1 MIDKEL
7 DRRVK
12 ELLRSDRKA
21 LVEAGK
27 YSIYVILNAI
37 KKWMAS
43 ETDIERKSIL
53 FLIKALGT
61 FIYADGE
68 LQEEEYDFFVDIMNS
83 RNSGISKSVLE
94 RMLKKDSKE
103 TLVDVLML
111 NELIDNLGKHNDE
124 EIAIVKKAL
133 CSLGIMFCALDGN
146 VTKEEKELINF
157 YLAD

>member
-1 MIDKEL
+1 MNDNEL
-7 DRRVK
+7 NLQIK
-12 ELLRSDRKA
+12 ELLSSDRKA

-27 YSIYVILNAI
+27 YSIFVILNAI
-37 KKWMAS
+37 KKWMVD
-43 ETDIERKSIL
+43 EEDVERKSIL

-83 RNSGISKSVLE
+83 RKSGISKSVLE
-94 RMLKKDSKE
+94 KMLKKDSKDS
-103 TLVDVLML
+103 LVDVLML

-133 CSLGIMFCALDGN
+133 CSLGILFCALDGN

>member
-53 FLIKALGT
+53 FLIKAKMPKT
-61 FIYADGE
+61 SA
-68 LQEEEYDFFVDIMNS
+68 N
-83 RNSGISKSVLE
+83 
-94 RMLKKDSKE
+94 
-103 TLVDVLML
+103 
-111 NELIDNLGKHNDE
+111 
-124 EIAIVKKAL
+124 
-133 CSLGIMFCALDGN
+133 
-146 VTKEEKELINF
+146 
-157 YLAD
+157 